1 MFEKKLI
8 EELLGISKPWRIDE
22 MVMEAERKTLVVKVS
37 CGDEPWGL
45 DGKRWHIQGW
55 EVRRWRHLD
64 LWQLRT
70 EIEARVPR
78 VKDPETGE
86 SQVVQVPWAE
96 KHQRH
101 TRLFERHALE
111 VVSISRTLE
120 QARKHL
126 GVSWR
131 TLDGVM
137 RRAVERGLGRRRLE
151 GLETVGVDEKS
162 FRSGHNYVA
171 LMSDIEGGRVLE
183 VVEGAGEREVA
194 ALWESL
200 PRQQREEVKAA
211 AMDRG
216 AAMISGTKSA
226 APGVLIVHDRY
237 HISAELG
244 RMVDQTRRAEHKR
257 LSKQGDDGLAGSRFD
272 WLGGMDRL
280 AGARL
285 ERFDRMARRY
295 QKVGKAWS
303 MKELFTEFWQQPDA
317 LRAREF
323 FKDWRRM
330 AMRSRN
336 TLLKKLAVSFEKSLP
351 YLLNYFSYRI
361 TNATTEGFNSVIQ
374 QIKAAA
380 RGFRSFRSYRTRIL
394 FYCGKLDLSLA

>member
-8 EELLGISKPWRIDE
+8 EELLGITKPWRIE
-22 MVMEAERKTLVVKVS
+22 ELVMEAERQTIVVRVS
-37 CGDEPWGL
+37 CGEEVWGV

-64 LWQLRT
+64 LWQLKT

-86 SQVVQVPWAE
+86 TQMVRVPWAE

-101 TRLFERHALE
+101 TRLFEQHALE
-111 VVSISRTLE
+111 VVGISRTLE

-126 GVSWR
+126 GVTWKM
-131 TLDGVM
+131 LEAVM
-137 RRAVERGLGRRRLE
+137 RRAVERGLERRSLE
-151 GLETVGVDEKS
+151 GLEAVGVDEKS
-162 FRSGHNYVA
+162 FRSGQDYVA
-171 LMSDIEGGRVLE
+171 LMSDLKAGRVLE
-183 VVEGAGEREVA
+183 VVEGAGEPRVV
-194 ALWESL
+194 ALWEAL
-200 PRQQREEVKAA
+200 PQQQRQEVKAA

-216 AAMISGTKSA
+216 AAMISGTRAA
-226 APGVLIVHDRY
+226 APQALIVHDRY

-257 LSKQGDDGLAGSRFD
+257 LSRQGDDGLAGSRFD

-280 AGARL
+280 EGARL
-285 ERFDRMARRY
+285 ERFDRLVRRY
-295 QKVGKAWS
+295 GKVGRAWS

-317 LRAREF
+317 LSAHRF
-323 FKDWRRM
+323 FKDWKRL

-336 TLLKKLAVSFEKSLP
+336 KLLKKLALSLEKSLP
-351 YLLNYFSYRI
+351 YLLNYFSHRI
-361 TNATTEGFNSVIQ
+361 TNAMTEGFNSVIQ

-380 RGFRSFRSYRTRIL
+380 RGFRSFQSYRTRIL
-394 FYCGKLDLSLA
+394 FFCGKLDLSLS

>member
-8 EELLGISKPWRIDE
+8 EELLGITKPWRIE
-22 MVMEAERKTLVVKVS
+22 ELVMEAERQTIVVRVS
-37 CGDEPWGL
+37 CGEEVWGV

-64 LWQLRT
+64 LWQLKT

-86 SQVVQVPWAE
+86 TQMVRVPWAE

-101 TRLFERHALE
+101 TRLFEQHALE
-111 VVSISRTLE
+111 VVGISRTLE

-126 GVSWR
+126 GVTWKM
-131 TLDGVM
+131 LEAVM
-137 RRAVERGLGRRRLE
+137 RRAVERGLERRSLE
-151 GLETVGVDEKS
+151 GLEAVGVDEKS
-162 FRSGHNYVA
+162 FRSGQDYVA
-171 LMSDIEGGRVLE
+171 LMSDLKAGRVLE
-183 VVEGAGEREVA
+183 VVEGAGEPRVV
-194 ALWESL
+194 ALWEAL
-200 PRQQREEVKAA
+200 PQQQRQEVKAA

-216 AAMISGTKSA
+216 AAMISGTRAA
-226 APGVLIVHDRY
+226 APQALIVHDRY

-257 LSKQGDDGLAGSRFD
+257 LSRQGDDGLAGSRFD

-280 AGARL
+280 EGARL
-285 ERFDRMARRY
+285 ERFDRLVRRY
-295 QKVGKAWS
+295 GKVGRAWS
-303 MKELFTEFWQQPDA
+303 MKELFAEFWQQPDA
-317 LRAREF
+317 LSAHRF
-323 FKDWRRM
+323 FKDWKRL

-336 TLLKKLAVSFEKSLP
+336 KLLKKLALSLEKSLP
-351 YLLNYFSYRI
+351 YLLNYFSHRI
-361 TNATTEGFNSVIQ
+361 TNAMTEGFNSVIQ

-380 RGFRSFRSYRTRIL
+380 RGFRSFQSYRTRIL
-394 FYCGKLDLSLA
+394 FFCGKLDLSLS